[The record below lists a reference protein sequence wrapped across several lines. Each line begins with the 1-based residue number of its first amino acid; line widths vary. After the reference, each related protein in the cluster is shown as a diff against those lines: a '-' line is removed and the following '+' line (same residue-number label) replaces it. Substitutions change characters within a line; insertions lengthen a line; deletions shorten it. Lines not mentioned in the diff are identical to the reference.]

1 MDWFTPKG
9 FAVFTGAL
17 VLVRG
22 LAEWCLDQMNLTHVQ
37 AHLGKLPS
45 GWKSVMDESTF
56 SRSLDYTLAKGK
68 YSQYFGIYGTLIL
81 LAILFSGFLPSIE
94 HKWTTH
100 FGESIWM
107 QSGFLCFVV
116 TFLALLDLPWNFW
129 SQFYLEDRF
138 GFNKS
143 TRKLWV
149 IDQVKMFILGWVI
162 GWPMITLLLWIVA
175 KAGDQWWIWAWCVLL
190 VFQMVMLI
198 LAPMLILPLFNKLTP
213 LDEGSLKDRLMQLAE
228 RTGFGMSAIQVMD
241 GSRRSGHSN
250 AFFTGFGKF
259 RRIVLFDTLIE
270 QLDEA
275 EVEGVLAHEIGHFK
289 KRHVLLMM
297 GMGLAGMLI
306 QFWILAWI
314 AKQSWFFS
322 AFGFE
327 QTSMPIAFMIF
338 FLILGTIT
346 FWISPLSHLLS
357 RKFEYQADAYAAQA
371 TGNQEALT
379 GALRKI
385 SLENLSNPVPH
396 PLYSFVY
403 YSHPTLLERE
413 QALSNHIDNEA

>member
-1 MDWFTPKG
+1 MDWVTPNG
-9 FAVFTGAL
+9 FAIFTAVL

-22 LAEWCLDQMNLTHVQ
+22 VVEWFLDQLNLKHVQ
-37 AHLGKLPS
+37 AHEGKFPE
-45 GWKSVMDESTF
+45 GWRSVMDESSF
-56 SRSLDYTLAKGK
+56 ERSLEYTSAKGK
-68 YSQYFGIYGTLIL
+68 YSQWFGLYGTIVL
-81 LAILFSGFLPSIE
+81 LAVLFGGVLPKME
-94 HKWTTH
+94 NLWTTRL
-100 FGESIWM
+100 GESLWM
-107 QSGFLCFVV
+107 QSGFLCAVV
-116 TFLALLDLPWNFW
+116 TILAVVDLPWNFW
-129 SQFYLEDRF
+129 SQFNLEDRF

-143 TRKLWV
+143 TRKLWLL
-149 IDQVKMFILGWVI
+149 DQFKMFILGWVI

-175 KAGDQWWIWAWCVLL
+175 KAGDQWWIWAWVVMFL
-190 VFQMVMLI
+190 FQIVMMI

-213 LDEGSLKDRLMQLAE
+213 LDEGSLKDRLMNLAE

-270 QLDEA
+270 QLNEV

-297 GMGLAGMLI
+297 GMGLAGMLL
-306 QFWILAWI
+306 QLWVLAWI
-314 AKQSWFFS
+314 AKQTWFYT
-322 AFGFE
+322 AFGFD
-327 QTSMPIAFMIF
+327 QPSMPVAFMIF

-346 FWISPLSHLLS
+346 FWISPVSHLLS
-357 RKFEYQADAYAAQA
+357 RKFEYQADAYAADA
-371 TGNQEALT
+371 TSDPNALI

-396 PLYSFVY
+396 PTYSFVY

-413 QALSNHIDNEA
+413 KALTDRMNMST